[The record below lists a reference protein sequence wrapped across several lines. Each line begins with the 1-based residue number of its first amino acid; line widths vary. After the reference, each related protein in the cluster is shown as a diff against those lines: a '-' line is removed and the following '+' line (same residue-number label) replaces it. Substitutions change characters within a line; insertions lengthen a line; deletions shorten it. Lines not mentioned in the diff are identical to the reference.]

1 MRVRFSR
8 LALAELSEI
17 LADLASKDSGVARR
31 FEARIHQIGERLG
44 RFPHGFQE
52 VAERPGVR
60 RIPFVR

>member
-17 LADLASKDSGVARR
+17 LADLASKDSGVSRR